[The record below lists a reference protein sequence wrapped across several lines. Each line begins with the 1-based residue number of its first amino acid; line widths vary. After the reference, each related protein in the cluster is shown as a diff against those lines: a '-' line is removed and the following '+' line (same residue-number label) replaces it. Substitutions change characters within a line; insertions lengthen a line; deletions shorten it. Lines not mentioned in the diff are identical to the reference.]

1 MKTLICA
8 IILSMTATFAYATGP
23 SGGTGGPGNGGAG
36 GPGSGSSLGG
46 HTGGVS
52 NIEHQTSIYEGT
64 TAGKAKTE
72 WMKGKKVKP
81 DCSPAMNRVGWSEG
95 CK

>member
-36 GPGSGSSLGG
+36 GSSLGG

-64 TAGKAKTE
+64 TAGKAKAE

>member
-8 IILSMTATFAYATGP
+8 IILSMTVTFAYATGS
-23 SGGTGGPGNGGAG
+23 SGGTGGPGA
-36 GPGSGSSLGG
+36 GSSLGG

-64 TAGKAKTE
+64 TAGKAKAE

>member
-23 SGGTGGPGNGGAG
+23 SGGTGGPGNAG
-36 GPGSGSSLGG
+36 GSGNGSSLGG

-64 TAGKAKTE
+64 TAGKAKAE

>member
-1 MKTLICA
+1 MVRQKC
-8 IILSMTATFAYATGP
+8 
-23 SGGTGGPGNGGAG
+23 SGIRR
-36 GPGSGSSLGG
+36 SYLGG

-52 NIEHQTSIYEGT
+52 NIEHQTAIYEGT
-64 TAGKAKTE
+64 TAGKAKAE

>member
-8 IILSMTATFAYATGP
+8 IILSMTATFAYASGP
-23 SGGTGGPGNGGAG
+23 SGSAG
-36 GPGSGSSLGG
+36 GSGSGSSLGG

-52 NIEHQTSIYEGT
+52 NIERQTVIYEGT
-64 TAGKAKTE
+64 TAGKAKAE

>member
-8 IILSMTATFAYATGP
+8 IILSMTTTFAYATGS

-36 GPGSGSSLGG
+36 GPGNSSSLGG

-64 TAGKAKTE
+64 TAGKAKAE

-81 DCSPAMNRVGWSEG
+81 DCSPAMNRVGWAEG

>member
-23 SGGTGGPGNGGAG
+23 SGGTGGPGNGGTG

-64 TAGKAKTE
+64 TAGKAKAE

>member
-23 SGGTGGPGNGGAG
+23 SGSTGGS
-36 GPGSGSSLGG
+36 GSGSSLGG

-52 NIEHQTSIYEGT
+52 NIEHQTAIYERT
-64 TAGKAKTE
+64 TAGKAKAE

>member
-8 IILSMTATFAYATGP
+8 IILSMTATFAYATGH

-36 GPGSGSSLGG
+36 GSSLGG

-52 NIEHQTSIYEGT
+52 NIEHQTAIYEGSL
-64 TAGKAKTE
+64 
-72 WMKGKKVKP
+72 VKLKL
-81 DCSPAMNRVGWSEG
+81 SG
-95 CK
+95 

>member
-8 IILSMTATFAYATGP
+8 IIFSMTATFAYAAGP
-23 SGGTGGPGNGGAG
+23 SGSAG
-36 GPGSGSSLGG
+36 GSGSGSSLGG

-52 NIEHQTSIYEGT
+52 NIERQTVIYEGT
-64 TAGKAKTE
+64 TAGKAKAE

>member
-36 GPGSGSSLGG
+36 GSSLGG

-52 NIEHQTSIYEGT
+52 NIEHQTAIYERT
-64 TAGKAKTE
+64 TAGKAKAE

>member
-36 GPGSGSSLGG
+36 GSGTGSSLGG

-64 TAGKAKTE
+64 TAGKAKAE

>member
-8 IILSMTATFAYATGP
+8 IILSMTATFAYATGS

-36 GPGSGSSLGG
+36 GPGAGSSLGG

-64 TAGKAKTE
+64 TAGKAKAE

-81 DCSPAMNRVGWSEG
+81 DCSPAMNRVGWAEG

>member
-64 TAGKAKTE
+64 TAGKAKAE

-81 DCSPAMNRVGWSEG
+81 DCSPSMNRVGWSEG

>member
-8 IILSMTATFAYATGP
+8 IILSMTATFAYAAGP
-23 SGGTGGPGNGGAG
+23 SGSAG
-36 GPGSGSSLGG
+36 GSGSGSSLGG

-52 NIEHQTSIYEGT
+52 NIERQTVIYEGT
-64 TAGKAKTE
+64 TAGKTKAE

>member
-36 GPGSGSSLGG
+36 GPGTGSSLGG

-64 TAGKAKTE
+64 TAGKAKAE

-81 DCSPAMNRVGWSEG
+81 ECSPAMNRVGWSEG

>member
-8 IILSMTATFAYATGP
+8 IILSMTATFAYATG
-23 SGGTGGPGNGGAG
+23 SSGGPGNGGAG
-36 GPGSGSSLGG
+36 GSSLGG

-52 NIEHQTSIYEGT
+52 NIERQTVIYEGT
-64 TAGKAKTE
+64 TAGKAKAE

>member
-64 TAGKAKTE
+64 TAGKAKAE

-81 DCSPAMNRVGWSEG
+81 DCSPAMNRIGWSEG

>member
-8 IILSMTATFAYATGP
+8 IILSMTATFAYASGP

-64 TAGKAKTE
+64 TAGKAKAE

>member
-8 IILSMTATFAYATGP
+8 IILSMTATFAYATGH
-23 SGGTGGPGNGGAG
+23 SGGTGGPGNGGVG
-36 GPGSGSSLGG
+36 GSSLGG

-52 NIEHQTSIYEGT
+52 NIEHQTAIYEGT
-64 TAGKAKTE
+64 TAGKAKAE

>member
-23 SGGTGGPGNGGAG
+23 SGGNGGPGNG

-64 TAGKAKTE
+64 TAGKAKAE

>member
-23 SGGTGGPGNGGAG
+23 SGGTGGPGNG

-64 TAGKAKTE
+64 TAGKAKAE

>member
-8 IILSMTATFAYATGP
+8 IILSMTATFAYAAGP
-23 SGGTGGPGNGGAG
+23 SGSVGGS
-36 GPGSGSSLGG
+36 GSGSSLGG

-52 NIEHQTSIYEGT
+52 NIERQTVIYEGT
-64 TAGKAKTE
+64 TAGKAKAE

>member
-1 MKTLICA
+1 MKALICA
-8 IILSMTATFAYATGP
+8 IILSMTATFAYATGS

-36 GPGSGSSLGG
+36 GSSLGG

-52 NIEHQTSIYEGT
+52 NIEHQTVIYEGT
-64 TAGKAKTE
+64 TAGKAKAE

>member
-1 MKTLICA
+1 MKKVVYAVALC
-8 IILSMTATFAYATGP
+8 LATFGATAKQN
-23 SGGTGGPGNGGAG
+23 SAN
-36 GPGSGSSLGG
+36 SQSS
-46 HTGGVS
+46 GVS
-52 NIEHQTSIYEGT
+52 NIENQTSIYEGT
-64 TAGKAKTE
+64 SAGKAKAA

>member
-36 GPGSGSSLGG
+36 GPGTGSSLGG

-64 TAGKAKTE
+64 TAGKAKAE

>member
-36 GPGSGSSLGG
+36 SPGTGSSLGG

-64 TAGKAKTE
+64 TAGKAKAE

>member
-52 NIEHQTSIYEGT
+52 NIERQTSIYEGT
-64 TAGKAKTE
+64 TAGKAKAE
-72 WMKGKKVKP
+72 WMKGKQIKP

>member
-8 IILSMTATFAYATGP
+8 IILSMTATFAYAADPT
-23 SGGTGGPGNGGAG
+23 GGAG
-36 GPGSGSSLGG
+36 GPGNAGAGGSGNGSSLGG

-64 TAGKAKTE
+64 TAGKAKAE

>member
-64 TAGKAKTE
+64 TAGKAKAE

>member
-23 SGGTGGPGNGGAG
+23 SGGTGGPGNSGAG
-36 GPGSGSSLGG
+36 GSSLGG

-52 NIEHQTSIYEGT
+52 NIEHQTVIYEGT
-64 TAGKAKTE
+64 TAG
-72 WMKGKKVKP
+72 
-81 DCSPAMNRVGWSEG
+81 
-95 CK
+95 

>member
-1 MKTLICA
+1 MKTLIYA
-8 IILSMTATFAYATGP
+8 IILSMTATFAYAAGT
-23 SGGTGGPGNGGAG
+23 SGGVGGPGNGGAG
-36 GPGSGSSLGG
+36 SPGNGSSLGG

-64 TAGKAKTE
+64 TAGKAKAE